1 MGFLTDSIHAGQQP
15 DPTTGAV
22 MMPIYQTS
30 TYAQEELGKHKGYD
44 YGRTINPT
52 RVALE
57 KNLAAL
63 ENGKHGLA
71 FASGLAATTAVSM
84 LLSAG
89 DHVIVTNNVY
99 GGTFRYFD
107 KVMQRYGLT
116 FSWVDTSDLAKIRA
130 ALTPATK
137 MIFVETP
144 TNPMLNLT
152 DLRAVAELGRS
163 HGLITVCDNT
173 FMSPFFQRPLEFGI
187 DLVLH
192 STTKYINGHSDV
204 IGGIVVTR
212 SDDLH
217 TRLRFLQNAVGGV
230 PGPMDCFFILRATK
244 TLGLRMRQHDA
255 SARQVAAFLVSHP
268 KVRKVYYPGLT
279 THPHHELAKKQMSGF
294 GGMVSA
300 ELGSLEA
307 GKRFARGQECGVVE
321 SVKAASDIY
330 APISGE
336 VVAVNEDLAS
346 SPEKINQDPYA
357 AWMFKLRPSDAKQ
370 IDTLLD
376 ASSYEK
382 LVAAEEH

>member
-1 MGFLTDSIHAGQQP
+1 MGFQTDAIHAGQQP

-30 TYAQEELGKHKGYD
+30 TYAQEELGKNKGYD

-57 KNLAAL
+57 RNIATL

-107 KVMQRYGLT
+107 KVMKRYGLT
-116 FSWVDTSDLAKIRA
+116 FSWVDTSNADNIRA
-130 ALTPATK
+130 ALRPATK

-152 DLRAVAELGRS
+152 DLRAVAEIGKQ
-163 HGLITVCDNT
+163 HGVITVCDNT
-173 FMSPFFQRPLEFGI
+173 FMSPYFQRPLEHGI
-187 DLVLH
+187 DLVMH

-217 TRLRFLQNAVGGV
+217 TKLRFLQNAVGGV

-244 TLGLRMRQHDA
+244 TLALRMRQHEA
-255 SARQVAAFLVSHP
+255 GAREVAAFLSKHP
-268 KVRKVYYPGLT
+268 KVKKVYYPGLPS
-279 THPHHELAKKQMSGF
+279 HPHHELAKRQMSGF

-300 ELGSLEA
+300 ELGSLEGA
-307 GKRFARGQECGVVE
+307 KRFARSVKLFALAESLGGVE
-321 SVKAASDIY
+321 S
-330 APISGE
+330 
-336 VVAVNEDLAS
+336 
-346 SPEKINQDPYA
+346 
-357 AWMFKLRPSDAKQ
+357 
-370 IDTLLD
+370 LLCHPV
-376 ASSYEK
+376 SMTHGS
-382 LVAAEEH
+382 VPAEERLKFGLTDGLVRFSVGCEDTEDIIADIKQALDQV

>member
-1 MGFLTDSIHAGQQP
+1 MGFQTDAIHAGQQP
-15 DPTTGAV
+15 DPSTGAV
-22 MMPIYQTS
+22 MTPIYQTS
-30 TYAQEELGKHKGYD
+30 TYAMEELGKHKGYD

-63 ENGKHGLA
+63 ENGRHGLA

-84 LLSAG
+84 LLNAG

-107 KVMQRYGLT
+107 KVMKRFGLT
-116 FSWVDTSDLAKIRA
+116 CSWVDTSDAANIRA

-152 DLRAVAELGRS
+152 DLKAVAEIGQK
-163 HGLITVCDNT
+163 HGAITVCDNT
-173 FMSPFFQRPLEFGI
+173 FMSPYFQRPLEHGF

-217 TRLRFLQNAVGGV
+217 TKLRFLQNAVGGV

-244 TLGLRMRQHDA
+244 TLALRMRQHEA
-255 SARQVAAFLVSHP
+255 GAREVAAYLAKHP
-268 KVRKVYYPGLT
+268 KVKKVYYPGLPD
-279 THPHHELAKKQMSGF
+279 HPHHALAKRQMTGF

-300 ELGSLEA
+300 ELGSLEGA
-307 GKRFARGQECGVVE
+307 KRFARSVKLFALAESLGGVE
-321 SVKAASDIY
+321 SLLCHPVSMTHGSVPVEERLKFGLTDGLVRFSVGCEDVEDII
-330 APISGE
+330 ADI
-336 VVAVNEDLAS
+336 
-346 SPEKINQDPYA
+346 
-357 AWMFKLRPSDAKQ
+357 KQ
-370 IDTLLD
+370 AL
-376 ASSYEK
+376 EQ
-382 LVAAEEH
+382 V

>member
-1 MGFLTDSIHAGQQP
+1 MGFQTDAIHAGQQP

-30 TYAQEELGKHKGYD
+30 TYAMEELGKHKGYD

-57 KNLAAL
+57 KNIATL

-107 KVMQRYGLT
+107 KVMKRYGLT
-116 FSWVDTSDLAKIRA
+116 FSWVDTSHADNIRA
-130 ALTPATK
+130 AITPATK

-152 DLRAVAELGRS
+152 DLRAVAGIGQK

-173 FMSPFFQRPLEFGI
+173 FMSPYFQRPLEHGI
-187 DLVLH
+187 DLVMH

-217 TRLRFLQNAVGGV
+217 TKLRFLQNAVGGV

-244 TLGLRMRQHDA
+244 TLALRMRQHETG
-255 SARQVAAFLVSHP
+255 AREVAAFLSQHP
-268 KVRKVYYPGLT
+268 KVRKVYYPGLP
-279 THPHHELAKKQMSGF
+279 THPHHELAKQQMSGF

-300 ELGSLEA
+300 ELGSLEGA
-307 GKRFARGQECGVVE
+307 KRFARSVKLFALAESLGGVE
-321 SVKAASDIY
+321 S
-330 APISGE
+330 
-336 VVAVNEDLAS
+336 
-346 SPEKINQDPYA
+346 
-357 AWMFKLRPSDAKQ
+357 
-370 IDTLLD
+370 LLCHPV
-376 ASSYEK
+376 SMTHGS
-382 LVAAEEH
+382 VPAEERLKFGLTDGLVRFSVGCEDVEDIIADIKQALDQV

>member
-1 MGFLTDSIHAGQQP
+1 MGFQTDAIHAGQQP
-15 DPTTGAV
+15 DPSTGAV
-22 MMPIYQTS
+22 MTPIYQTS
-30 TYAQEELGKHKGYD
+30 TYAMEELGKHKGYD

-63 ENGKHGLA
+63 ESGKHGLA

-84 LLSAG
+84 LLNAG

-107 KVMQRYGLT
+107 KVMKRFGLT
-116 FSWVDTSDLAKIRA
+116 CSWVDTSDAANIRA

-152 DLRAVAELGRS
+152 DLKAVAEIGKK
-163 HGLITVCDNT
+163 HGAITVCDNT
-173 FMSPFFQRPLEFGI
+173 FMSPYFQRPLEHGF

-244 TLGLRMRQHDA
+244 TLALRMRQHEA
-255 SARQVAAFLVSHP
+255 GAREVAAYLAKHP
-268 KVRKVYYPGLT
+268 KVKKVYYPGLPD
-279 THPHHELAKKQMSGF
+279 HPHHALAKRQMTGF

-300 ELGSLEA
+300 ELGSLEGA
-307 GKRFARGQECGVVE
+307 KRFARSVKLFALAESLGGVE
-321 SVKAASDIY
+321 SLLCHPVSMTHGSVPVEERLKFGLTDGLVRFSVGCEDVEDII
-330 APISGE
+330 ADI
-336 VVAVNEDLAS
+336 
-346 SPEKINQDPYA
+346 
-357 AWMFKLRPSDAKQ
+357 KQ
-370 IDTLLD
+370 ALD
-376 ASSYEK
+376 Q
-382 LVAAEEH
+382 V

>member
-1 MGFLTDSIHAGQQP
+1 MGFQTDSIHAGQQP
-15 DPTTGAV
+15 DPSTGAV
-22 MMPIYQTS
+22 MTPIYQTS
-30 TYAQEELGKHKGYD
+30 TYAMEELGKHKGYD

-84 LLSAG
+84 LLNAG

-107 KVMQRYGLT
+107 KVMKRFGLT
-116 FSWVDTSDLAKIRA
+116 CSWVDTSDAANIRA

-152 DLRAVAELGRS
+152 DLKAVAEIGKK
-163 HGLITVCDNT
+163 HGAITVCDNT
-173 FMSPFFQRPLEFGI
+173 FMSPYFQRPLEHGF

-217 TRLRFLQNAVGGV
+217 TKLRFLQNAVGGV

-244 TLGLRMRQHDA
+244 TLALRMKQHEA
-255 SARQVAAFLVSHP
+255 GAREVAAFLAAHP
-268 KVRKVYYPGLT
+268 KVKKVYYPGLPS
-279 THPHHELAKKQMSGF
+279 HPHHELAKRQMSGF

-300 ELGSLEA
+300 ELGSLEGA
-307 GKRFARGQECGVVE
+307 KRFARSVKLFALAESLGGVE
-321 SVKAASDIY
+321 SLLCHPVSMTHGSVPVEERLKFGLTDGLVRFSVGCEDVEDII
-330 APISGE
+330 ADI
-336 VVAVNEDLAS
+336 
-346 SPEKINQDPYA
+346 
-357 AWMFKLRPSDAKQ
+357 KQ
-370 IDTLLD
+370 ALD
-376 ASSYEK
+376 Q
-382 LVAAEEH
+382 V

>member
-1 MGFLTDSIHAGQQP
+1 MGFQTDAIHAGQQP

-63 ENGKHGLA
+63 ENGRHGLA

-84 LLSAG
+84 LLNAG
-89 DHVIVTNNVY
+89 DHIVVTNNVY

-107 KVMQRYGLT
+107 KVMQRFGVT
-116 FSWVDTSDLAKIRA
+116 ASWVDTSDLALLRA

-137 MIFVETP
+137 MIFIETP

-152 DLRAVAELGRS
+152 DLRGVAEIGKK
-163 HGLITVCDNT
+163 HGAITVCDNT
-173 FMSPFFQRPLEFGI
+173 FMSPYFQRPLELGI

-204 IGGIVVTR
+204 IGGVLVTR
-212 SDDLH
+212 SDELH
-217 TRLRFLQNAVGGV
+217 TRLRFLQNAAGGV

-244 TLGLRMRQHDA
+244 TLALRMRQHDA
-255 SARQVAAFLVSHP
+255 SAREVAAFLARHP
-268 KVRKVYYPGLT
+268 KVQKVYYPGLP
-279 THPHHELAKKQMSGF
+279 THPHHELAKRQMSGF

-307 GKRFARGQECGVVE
+307 GKRFARSVKLFALAESLGGVE
-321 SVKAASDIY
+321 SLLCHPVSMTHGSVPVEDRLKFGLTDGLVRFSVGCEDVEDII
-330 APISGE
+330 ADI
-336 VVAVNEDLAS
+336 
-346 SPEKINQDPYA
+346 
-357 AWMFKLRPSDAKQ
+357 KQ
-370 IDTLLD
+370 ALD
-376 ASSYEK
+376 Q
-382 LVAAEEH
+382 V

>member
-1 MGFLTDSIHAGQQP
+1 MGFQTDAIHAGQQP
-15 DPTTGAV
+15 DPSTGAV
-22 MMPIYQTS
+22 MTPIYQTS
-30 TYAQEELGKHKGYD
+30 TYAMEELGKHKGYD

-63 ENGKHGLA
+63 ESGKHGLA

-84 LLSAG
+84 LLNAG

-107 KVMQRYGLT
+107 KVMKRFGLT
-116 FSWVDTSDLAKIRA
+116 CSWVDTSDAANIRA

-152 DLRAVAELGRS
+152 DLKAVAEIGKK
-163 HGLITVCDNT
+163 HGAITVCDNT
-173 FMSPFFQRPLEFGI
+173 FMSPYFQRPLEHGF

-244 TLGLRMRQHDA
+244 TLALRMRQHEA
-255 SARQVAAFLVSHP
+255 GAREVAAFLAKHP
-268 KVRKVYYPGLT
+268 KVKKVYYPGLPD
-279 THPHHELAKKQMSGF
+279 HPHHALAKRQMTGF

-300 ELGSLEA
+300 ELGSLEGA
-307 GKRFARGQECGVVE
+307 KRFARSVKLFALAESLGGVE
-321 SVKAASDIY
+321 SLLCHPVSMTHGSVPVEERLKFGLTDGLVRFSVGCEDVEDII
-330 APISGE
+330 ADI
-336 VVAVNEDLAS
+336 
-346 SPEKINQDPYA
+346 
-357 AWMFKLRPSDAKQ
+357 KQ
-370 IDTLLD
+370 ALD
-376 ASSYEK
+376 Q
-382 LVAAEEH
+382 V

>member
-1 MGFLTDSIHAGQQP
+1 MGFQTDAIHAGQQP
-15 DPTTGAV
+15 DPSTGAV
-22 MMPIYQTS
+22 MTPIYQTS
-30 TYAQEELGKHKGYD
+30 TYAMEELGKHKGYD

-63 ENGKHGLA
+63 ESGKHGLA

-84 LLSAG
+84 LLNAG

-107 KVMQRYGLT
+107 KVMKRFGLT
-116 FSWVDTSDLAKIRA
+116 CSWVDTSDAANIRA

-152 DLRAVAELGRS
+152 DLKAVAEIGQK
-163 HGLITVCDNT
+163 HGAITVCDNT
-173 FMSPFFQRPLEFGI
+173 FMSPYFQRPLEHGF

-217 TRLRFLQNAVGGV
+217 TKLRFLQNAVGGV

-244 TLGLRMRQHDA
+244 TLALRMRQHETG
-255 SARQVAAFLVSHP
+255 AREVAAYLAKHP
-268 KVRKVYYPGLT
+268 KVKKVYYPGLP
-279 THPHHELAKKQMSGF
+279 THPHHELAKRQMTGF

-300 ELGSLEA
+300 ELGSLEGA
-307 GKRFARGQECGVVE
+307 KRFARSVKLFALAESLGGVE
-321 SVKAASDIY
+321 SLLCHPVSMTHGSVPVEERLKFGLTDGLVRFSVGCEDPEDII
-330 APISGE
+330 ADI
-336 VVAVNEDLAS
+336 
-346 SPEKINQDPYA
+346 
-357 AWMFKLRPSDAKQ
+357 KQ
-370 IDTLLD
+370 ALD
-376 ASSYEK
+376 Q
-382 LVAAEEH
+382 V

>member
-1 MGFLTDSIHAGQQP
+1 MGFQTDAIHAGQQP
-15 DPTTGAV
+15 DPSTGAV
-22 MMPIYQTS
+22 MTPIYQTS
-30 TYAQEELGKHKGYD
+30 TYAMEELGKHKGYD

-63 ENGKHGLA
+63 ENGRHGLA

-84 LLSAG
+84 LLNAG

-107 KVMQRYGLT
+107 KVMKRFGLT
-116 FSWVDTSDLAKIRA
+116 CSWVDTSDAANIRA

-152 DLRAVAELGRS
+152 DLKAVAEIGKK
-163 HGLITVCDNT
+163 HGAITVCDNT
-173 FMSPFFQRPLEFGI
+173 FMSPYFQRPLEHGF

-217 TRLRFLQNAVGGV
+217 TKLRFLQNAVGGV

-244 TLGLRMRQHDA
+244 TLALRMRQHEA
-255 SARQVAAFLVSHP
+255 GAREVAAYLAKHP
-268 KVRKVYYPGLT
+268 KVKKVYYPGLPD
-279 THPHHELAKKQMSGF
+279 HPHHALAKRQMTGF

-300 ELGSLEA
+300 ELGSLEGA
-307 GKRFARGQECGVVE
+307 KRFARSVKLFALAESLGGVE
-321 SVKAASDIY
+321 SLLCHPVSMTHGSVPVEERLKFGLTDGLVRFSVGCEDVEDII
-330 APISGE
+330 ADI
-336 VVAVNEDLAS
+336 
-346 SPEKINQDPYA
+346 
-357 AWMFKLRPSDAKQ
+357 KQ
-370 IDTLLD
+370 ALD
-376 ASSYEK
+376 Q
-382 LVAAEEH
+382 V

>member
-1 MGFLTDSIHAGQQP
+1 MGFQTDAIHAGQQP
-15 DPTTGAV
+15 DPSTGAV
-22 MMPIYQTS
+22 MTPIYQTS
-30 TYAQEELGKHKGYD
+30 TYAMEELGKHKGYD

-63 ENGKHGLA
+63 ENGRHGLA

-84 LLSAG
+84 LLNAG

-107 KVMQRYGLT
+107 KVMKRFGLT
-116 FSWVDTSDLAKIRA
+116 CSWVDTSDAANIRT

-152 DLRAVAELGRS
+152 DLKAVAEIGKK
-163 HGLITVCDNT
+163 HGAITVCDNT
-173 FMSPFFQRPLEFGI
+173 FMSPYFQRPLEHGF

-217 TRLRFLQNAVGGV
+217 TKLRFLQNAVGGV

-244 TLGLRMRQHDA
+244 TLALRMRQHA
-255 SARQVAAFLVSHP
+255 AGAREVAAFLAKHP
-268 KVRKVYYPGLT
+268 KVKKVYYPGLPD
-279 THPHHELAKKQMSGF
+279 HPHHALAKRQMTGF

-300 ELGSLEA
+300 ELGSLEGA
-307 GKRFARGQECGVVE
+307 KRFARSVKLFALAESLGGVE
-321 SVKAASDIY
+321 SLLCHPVSMTHGSVPVEERLKFGLTDGLVRFSVGCEDVEDII
-330 APISGE
+330 ADI
-336 VVAVNEDLAS
+336 
-346 SPEKINQDPYA
+346 
-357 AWMFKLRPSDAKQ
+357 KQ
-370 IDTLLD
+370 ALD
-376 ASSYEK
+376 Q
-382 LVAAEEH
+382 V